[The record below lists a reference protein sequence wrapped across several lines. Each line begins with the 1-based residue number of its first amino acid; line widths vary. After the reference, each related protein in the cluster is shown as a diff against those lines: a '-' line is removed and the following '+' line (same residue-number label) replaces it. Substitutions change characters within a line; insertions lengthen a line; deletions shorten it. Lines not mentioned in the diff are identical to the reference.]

1 VLLAAVTSSEEFVL
15 HILFVCT
22 GNVCRSPTAE
32 RLAIAYGAWSDFHG
46 FRASS
51 AGTRA
56 LIGHP
61 IQSYAAHVLEELGGD
76 ASDFAARQLTPT
88 IAADADLVLTMTRA
102 QRGDVLQLAP
112 QQLHRTFT
120 LREAAQLVSECNARN
135 VADLAAFRP
144 RLRAHEL
151 PDIPDPI
158 GHDEAYFAMV
168 GARIAEILSP
178 VLEFCRRVSSA

>member
-1 VLLAAVTSSEEFVL
+1 M

-32 RLAIAYGAWSDFHG
+32 RLAVAHCTRSQE

-56 LIGHP
+56 VTGQP
-61 IQSYAAHVLEELGGD
+61 IQPWAARVLEQLGGD
-76 ASDFAARQLTPT
+76 ASDFAARQLTAK
-88 IAADADLVLTMTRA
+88 IAAEADLVITMTRA
-102 QRGDVLQLAP
+102 HRNAVLKFAP

-120 LREAAQLVSECNARN
+120 LSEAAHLASECNARN
-135 VADLAAFRP
+135 IEDLATLRP
-144 RLRAHEL
+144 RLPAGGS

-158 GHDEAYFAMV
+158 GQDEAFFAMV
-168 GARIAEILSP
+168 GAQIADLLPPILE
-178 VLEFCRRVSSA
+178 LCRRD